1 MSASARWRSG
11 IAAVGWTT
19 SPATISHPSAA
30 SAAARD
36 GSRTRAVT
44 ASPRVRSA
52 RVTAPMTKPVAPVTK
67 TLIGEYSRA
76 STRSTTAARPRE
88 KQMNVAIIG
97 AGNVGGALA
106 ASTVRAGHKVTLS
119 AKNPAHADAKAK
131 ETGARAVR
139 SATDAVTAADVVIL
153 AVPYAAV
160 DSVLDELGETIAGK
174 VLIDV
179 TNRMKRDSMSESV
192 DGTSA
197 AEHIQEKAPKA
208 KVAKAFNYAFASK
221 QADPKADGQSIDGY
235 VAADDADAKST
246 TLELAR
252 SIGL

>member
-1 MSASARWRSG
+1 
-11 IAAVGWTT
+11 
-19 SPATISHPSAA
+19 
-30 SAAARD
+30 
-36 GSRTRAVT
+36 
-44 ASPRVRSA
+44 
-52 RVTAPMTKPVAPVTK
+52 
-67 TLIGEYSRA
+67 
-76 STRSTTAARPRE
+76 
-88 KQMNVAIIG
+88 MNIAIIG

-252 SIGL
+252 SIGFRPIDAGPLAMARALEAMAILNIALQIQNGRPFQSGFKLIGPTPDKKPS

>member
-1 MSASARWRSG
+1 
-11 IAAVGWTT
+11 
-19 SPATISHPSAA
+19 
-30 SAAARD
+30 
-36 GSRTRAVT
+36 
-44 ASPRVRSA
+44 
-52 RVTAPMTKPVAPVTK
+52 
-67 TLIGEYSRA
+67 
-76 STRSTTAARPRE
+76 
-88 KQMNVAIIG
+88 MNIAIIG

-106 ASTVRAGHKVTLS
+106 TSSVRAGHKVTLS
-119 AKNPAHADAKAK
+119 AKDPAHADAKAK

-139 SATDAVTAADVVIL
+139 SAADAVNTADVVIL

-160 DSVLDELGETIAGK
+160 DAVLDELGDALTGK

-179 TNRMKRDSMSESV
+179 TNRLKMDAMADGV

-197 AEHIQEKAPKA
+197 AEHIQQMAPKA

-235 VAADDADAKST
+235 VASDDADAKRT

-252 SIGL
+252 SIGFRPVDAGPLAMARALEAMAILNISLQIQNGWPWQSGFKLIGPTPDKKPS